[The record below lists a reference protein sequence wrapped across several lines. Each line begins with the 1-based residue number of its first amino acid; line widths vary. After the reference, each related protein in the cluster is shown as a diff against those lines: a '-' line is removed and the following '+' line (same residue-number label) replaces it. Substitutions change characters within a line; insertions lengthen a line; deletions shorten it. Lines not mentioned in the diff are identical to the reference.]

1 MNLSPKKDI
10 IVTPHGAHK
19 HSGQLHFGPHRA
31 RCALGRGG
39 LTDNKREG
47 DAKTPLG
54 RFPLRRIWYRPDRV
68 MRPQAGLP
76 TIKISQKSGWCDDI
90 AADCYNRPI
99 LRPMS
104 ARHERLWRH
113 DRLYDV
119 FFELGYNDAPPE
131 KGHGSAIFLHLEKR
145 QFQSDIGLCRRQ
157 SRQHALFAALRRP
170 RHEYSDCGKKV
181 MLNKISPLPRKAPC
195 RCEYASR
202 PARGRFQNHP
212 TCP

>member
-1 MNLSPKKDI
+1 MNLSPMKDI
-10 IVTPHGAHK
+10 IVTPQGAHK

-76 TIKISQKSGWCDDI
+76 IIKISQKSGWSDDI
-90 AADCYNRPI
+90 STAAYNRPI
-99 LRPMS
+99 RLPYAPS
-104 ARHERLWRH
+104 HEKLWRH

-119 FFELGYNDAPPE
+119 FIELGINDNPPE
-131 KGHGSAIFLHLEKR
+131 KGRGSAIFLHLEKNNFAPTLGCIAVRRTSMDFLLR
-145 QFQSDIGLCRRQ
+145 QARPDTHICIGEN
-157 SRQHALFAALRRP
+157 A
-170 RHEYSDCGKKV
+170 
-181 MLNKISPLPRKAPC
+181 
-195 RCEYASR
+195 
-202 PARGRFQNHP
+202 
-212 TCP
+212 

>member
-1 MNLSPKKDI
+1 MNLSPMNDI
-10 IVTPHGAHK
+10 IVTPQGAQK

-39 LTDNKREG
+39 ITDNKHEG

-68 MRPQAGLP
+68 MRPQTGLP
-76 TIKISQKSGWCDDI
+76 IVEISQKSGWCDDVT
-90 AADCYNRPI
+90 ADCYNRPI

-104 ARHERLWRH
+104 TRHERLWRH

-131 KGHGSAIFLHLEKR
+131 KGRGSAIFLHLEKDN
-145 QFQSDIGLCRRQ
+145 FNPTLGCVAV
-157 SRQHALFAALRRP
+157 SRASMRFLLRYAGPQTHILIAA
-170 RHEYSDCGKKV
+170 KK
-181 MLNKISPLPRKAPC
+181 
-195 RCEYASR
+195 
-202 PARGRFQNHP
+202 
-212 TCP
+212 